1 MNCSDYLA
9 MLSTLPVEEL
19 DYGSARAHVTECRDC
34 DRVTR
39 VVVERERSMLVAYA
53 DLDSGISRAQ
63 VASHAM
69 ALSNRRRVAFYYK
82 VVLGL
87 AALATVLF
95 MVASRS
101 MSRVADARAI
111 IEGAPVSVDGAEMLT
126 ETLVVRCG
134 SPEAAAEILRTHLQ
148 GDARV
153 TFRSIA
159 SPGFITIEA
168 SPQQMHVARDI
179 LARLA
184 PSEGS
189 CAVLA
194 PEPTPPIAPVAPATL
209 APLAPIER

>member
-19 DYGSARAHVTECRDC
+19 EYGSARAHAAECRDC

-53 DLDSGISRAQ
+53 DLDSSAAAAQ
-63 VASHAM
+63 VAANAF

-82 VVLGL
+82 TVLGL

-95 MVASRS
+95 MVSRTV
-101 MSRVADARAI
+101 MPPAARAVI
-111 IEGAPVSVDGAEMLT
+111 ADTPVYPGASERLA

-134 SPEAAAEILRTHLQ
+134 SPEEAAEMLRTHLE

-153 TFRSIA
+153 TFRSGS

-168 SPQQMHVARDI
+168 SLQQMDVARDI
-179 LARLA
+179 LARLDQSSGA
-184 PSEGS
+184 

-194 PEPTPPIAPVAPATL
+194 PEPTPPIPPAKL
-209 APLAPIER
+209 APLAPIAR